1 MCPGGTPLKKPKPHN
16 NDNDDDDDDNNDEDN
31 DEEDLQLDLDDEG
44 LKRKRAHTKPR
55 GKKNQAPKA
64 KKVSRKKTTKT
75 TFTR

>member
-1 MCPGGTPLKKPKPHN
+1 MKKPKPHN
-16 NDNDDDDDDNNDEDN
+16 NDDDDDDEAN

-44 LKRKRAHTKPR
+44 LKRKQARPKP
-55 GKKNQAPKA
+55 GGEKNQAPKA